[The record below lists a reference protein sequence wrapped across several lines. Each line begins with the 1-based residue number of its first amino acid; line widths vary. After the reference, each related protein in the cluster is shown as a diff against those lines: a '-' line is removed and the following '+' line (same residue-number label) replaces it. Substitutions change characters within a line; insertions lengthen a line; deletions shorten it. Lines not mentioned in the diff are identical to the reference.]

1 MAVAHRVAGVVAGEA
16 GAGSPLSTD
25 GDLSIRIGG
34 HLRCVPIFIL
44 NLYLLCMATAYS
56 HSSKNIELTWLY
68 LSIFFVAVI
77 GIGYLFAQVYGNSSI
92 LYVAVG
98 FSVLTSFA
106 SYWWSDKIVL
116 SMAHAVPVDR
126 ESNREI
132 YNLVENLCITAG
144 LPVPRIYI
152 TEDAAL
158 NAFATGRNPEHGV
171 VCLTTGLL
179 ARLSKTELEGVIAHE
194 LSHIKNRDTLLSTV
208 VVILAGF
215 ISILADMFQH
225 SLLFRGR
232 DNDNRG
238 NGLMIVGIVLS
249 ILAPLAALLIRMAI
263 SRKRELLA
271 DASGALLTRYPEGL
285 ASALEKIS
293 GDSKPLD
300 TASGA
305 TAHLYISNP
314 FKSGRVM
321 KLFMTHPPIEE
332 RLAALRNMDIHA

>member
-1 MAVAHRVAGVVAGEA
+1 MRAHF
-16 GAGSPLSTD
+16 LST
-25 GDLSIRIGG
+25 
-34 HLRCVPIFIL
+34 VPVNFI
-44 NLYLLCMATAYS
+44 NKRMATAYS
-56 HSSKNIELTWLY
+56 HSTKNIELTWLY
-68 LSIFFVAVI
+68 LSVFFLVVI
-77 GIGYLFAQVYGNSSI
+77 GVGYLFAGIYGNSII
-92 LYVAVG
+92 LYVAVA
-98 FSVLTSFA
+98 FSVITSFA
-106 SYWWSDKIVL
+106 SYWWSDRIVL

-132 YNLVENLCITAG
+132 YNLVENLCIAAG

-171 VCLTTGLL
+171 ICLTTGLL
-179 ARLSKTELEGVIAHE
+179 ARLEKSELEGVIAHE
-194 LSHIKNRDTLLSTV
+194 LSHIKNRDTLVSTV

-238 NGLMIVGIVLS
+238 GGVLIIVGLLLS

-293 GDSKPLD
+293 ADPRPVA

-314 FKSGRVM
+314 FKSGSIM
-321 KLFMTHPPIEE
+321 KLFMTHPPVEE
-332 RLAALRNMDIHA
+332 RLAALRSMDLNRS

>member
-1 MAVAHRVAGVVAGEA
+1 
-16 GAGSPLSTD
+16 
-25 GDLSIRIGG
+25 
-34 HLRCVPIFIL
+34 
-44 NLYLLCMATAYS
+44 MATAYS

-68 LSIFFVAVI
+68 LSIFFLGVI
-77 GIGYLFAQVYGNSSI
+77 GIGYFFAQVYGNSGI
-92 LYVAVG
+92 LYIAVA
-98 FSVLTSFA
+98 FSVLTSFV
-106 SYWWSDKIVL
+106 SYWWSDRIVL
-116 SMAHAVPVDR
+116 SMAHATPVDR

-132 YNLVENLCITAG
+132 YNLVENLCIAAG
-144 LPVPRIYI
+144 LPVPKIYI

-171 VCLTTGLL
+171 ICLTTGLL
-179 ARLSKTELEGVIAHE
+179 TRLDKTELEGVIAHE
-194 LSHIKNRDTLLSTV
+194 LSHIKNRDTLVSTI

-225 SLLFRGR
+225 SLIFRGR

-238 NGLMIVGIVLS
+238 GGLVLVGLLIS

-263 SRKRELLA
+263 SRKREFLA

-293 GDSKPLD
+293 GDPKPLD

-314 FKSGRVM
+314 FKSGSIM
-321 KLFMTHPPIEE
+321 KLFMTHPPVEE
-332 RLAALRNMDIHA
+332 RLAALRNMDLSR

>member
-1 MAVAHRVAGVVAGEA
+1 
-16 GAGSPLSTD
+16 
-25 GDLSIRIGG
+25 
-34 HLRCVPIFIL
+34 
-44 NLYLLCMATAYS
+44 MATAYS
-56 HSSKNIELTWLY
+56 HSNKNIGLTWAY
-68 LSIFFVAVI
+68 LGIFFVAVI
-77 GIGYLFAQVYGNSSI
+77 GIGYVFAQAYGNSGI
-92 LYVAVG
+92 LYAAVG

-116 SMAHAVPVDR
+116 SMAHATPVER
-126 ESNREI
+126 ETNLDI

-152 TEDAAL
+152 AEDASL
-158 NAFATGRNPEHGV
+158 NAFATGRDPEHGV
-171 VCLTTGLL
+171 ICLTTGILV
-179 ARLSKTELEGVIAHE
+179 RLNRIELEGVIAHE
-194 LSHIKNRDTLLSTV
+194 LSHIKNRDTLVSTV

-238 NGLMIVGIVLS
+238 GGLVLVGIVLS

-263 SRKRELLA
+263 SRRREFLA

-293 GDSKPLD
+293 ADPKPLD

-314 FKSGRVM
+314 FKAGAVM
-321 KLFMTHPPIEE
+321 KLFMTHPPVEE
-332 RLAALRNMDIHA
+332 RLKALREMDLSR